1 MFDLRRFLSRSPIP
15 DKLKITNHNG
25 EEQIIQLPPG
35 RKRWANVEETVRTSR
50 AQDLQLLND
59 RGEVIRAKRL
69 SEEEIEGEDDVEASG
84 KHDEKI
90 IQRALSAQAQML
102 DRYGARMNDA
112 FERGAAAASTSQ
124 DKLVDLVEV
133 LTQHLTLAINNLHTM
148 GVNYA
153 NATSGQ
159 GDGGEPNTIQAIIG
173 MLAASK
179 GMVVQ
184 PPPEPNGKA
193 KKP

>member
-1 MFDLRRFLSRSPIP
+1 MSWRNSSPRASRMQRPTRSRSRRLTRRCTMFDLRRFLSRSPIP

-69 SEEEIEGEDDVEASG
+69 SEEESEGEDDVEAAG

-90 IQRALSAQAQML
+90 I
-102 DRYGARMNDA
+102 
-112 FERGAAAASTSQ
+112 
-124 DKLVDLVEV
+124 
-133 LTQHLTLAINNLHTM
+133 
-148 GVNYA
+148 
-153 NATSGQ
+153 
-159 GDGGEPNTIQAIIG
+159 
-173 MLAASK
+173 
-179 GMVVQ
+179 
-184 PPPEPNGKA
+184 
-193 KKP
+193 